1 MLEVQARDYGS
12 PLLSTSVLVNIV
24 IEDANDNPPLFPE
37 GNYTVF
43 VQEDKPYGHILLT
56 FSVTDA
62 DDAPN
67 GVPFS
72 WSVISDI
79 FLMFYSLILQHR
91 ETWHLSGLKG
101 GGDSGFEPGTVE
113 LSFMVCRHRKLVLC

>member
-56 FSVTDA
+56 FSVIGACIIALRQRPRSPT
-62 DDAPN
+62 PEQ
-67 GVPFS
+67 
-72 WSVISDI
+72 
-79 FLMFYSLILQHR
+79 LLIEEVLRDPHAAEHGLPPSPLQPWER
-91 ETWHLSGLKG
+91 PPDWWKQNQ
-101 GGDSGFEPGTVE
+101 P
-113 LSFMVCRHRKLVLC
+113 

>member
-79 FLMFYSLILQHR
+79 FLMFYSLILQHTTEKHGTSR
-91 ETWHLSGLKG
+91 GSRG
-101 GGDSGFEPGTVE
+101 GGIPDSNPGL
-113 LSFMVCRHRKLVLC
+113 LS

>member
-1 MLEVQARDYGS
+1 MGDLEHCFFSPLLILFIFAVLEVQARDFGT
-12 PLLSTSVLVNIV
+12 PLLSTSVLVNIL

-62 DDAPN
+62 DDTPN

-72 WSVISDI
+72 W
-79 FLMFYSLILQHR
+79 
-91 ETWHLSGLKG
+91 
-101 GGDSGFEPGTVE
+101 
-113 LSFMVCRHRKLVLC
+113 